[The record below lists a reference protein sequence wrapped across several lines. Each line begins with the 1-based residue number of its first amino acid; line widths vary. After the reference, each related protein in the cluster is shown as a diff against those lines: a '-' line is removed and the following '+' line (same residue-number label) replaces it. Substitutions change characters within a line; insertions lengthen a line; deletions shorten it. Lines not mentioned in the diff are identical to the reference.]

1 MSASIRFL
9 ALVLVGWAGVR
20 AATLGYMP
28 GAELLGVEQ
37 SKAEPA
43 PPGIARTEFPPLEA
57 AAFDY
62 GEAPPAPPARFASMP
77 YPVPVYYRVPV
88 PMPALAAA
96 TATAPQPAS
105 LTELLPIE
113 APVFYSPVP
122 QLDSWPLA
130 DIARG
135 SLPRRSAVTGDGQSV
150 PAAILKP
157 KLDRVQLTAW
167 ALLRGKPGPDSLAAG
182 GTLGGSQAGARLT
195 YNVTRWL
202 AASLRTS
209 SPVGVGVASGGEV
222 AAGIRVQ
229 PVPSLPIAFTAE
241 RRQAVGRGSTARS
254 DFALFAEGGLYQ
266 RPILWGFNLDA
277 YAQGGVVGIRD
288 RDLFADGGMTLTRPL
303 FGRFSAGLGVW
314 GGAQPGLYRV
324 DAGPRLSMRVRKA
337 MSVHLDWRQR
347 MAGNAAPG
355 SGPALTLGADF

>member
-1 MSASIRFL
+1 MSASLRFL
-9 ALVLVGWAGVR
+9 ALALVGWAGVR
-20 AATLGYMP
+20 AATLGYVP
-28 GAELLGVEQ
+28 GAQLFGIET

-43 PPGIARTEFPPLEA
+43 PPAIARTQFPPLEA

-62 GEAPPAPPARFASMP
+62 GEAPPPGYAAQYAGHYPAMP
-77 YPVPVYYRVPV
+77 APVPFYYRVPV
-88 PMPALAAA
+88 PVLAPAAA
-96 TATAPQPAS
+96 APPPAR

-113 APVFYSPVP
+113 APLFYSPVP

-130 DIARG
+130 EIARG

-150 PAAILKP
+150 PVAVLKP
-157 KLDRVQLTAW
+157 KLDRLQLTAW

-195 YNVTRWL
+195 YHVNRWL
-202 AASLRTS
+202 AASVRTS
-209 SPVGVGVASGGEV
+209 SPVGATRGGEV

-229 PVPSLPIAFTAE
+229 PIPSIPVAITAE
-241 RRQAVGRGSTARS
+241 RRQAFGRGGTGRS
-254 DFALFAEGGLYQ
+254 DFALFAEGGLYR
-266 RPILWGFNLDA
+266 RPILWGFALDA
-277 YAQGGVVGIRD
+277 YAQGGVVGHRE

-303 FGRFSAGLGVW
+303 FGRFSAGFGLW

-324 DAGPRLSMRVRKA
+324 DAGPRLSMRVRNG

-347 MAGNAAPG
+347 MAGNAEPG